1 MVRRRY
7 EKKEIL
13 LLVICLLLAISF
25 LTFYVWHQ
33 AALISLGYQTTRLE
47 EKISQL
53 EEEIRG
59 LEIQKASL
67 LSLEKVERIARE
79 KLGLSEP
86 KKNQIV
92 YQDFRVIIDDD

>member
-47 EKISQL
+47 EKISHL

>member
-7 EKKEIL
+7 EKKEIV

>member
-13 LLVICLLLAISF
+13 LVLVCLLLAISF

-33 AALISLGYQTTRLE
+33 AALISLGYQTNRLE
-47 EKISQL
+47 EKIFQL

-86 KKNQIV
+86 EKDQIV
-92 YQDFRVIIDDD
+92 YKDFRVIIDDD